1 MDAILMP
8 TRKGKSMPFLLTM
21 ARTYPGRI
29 FLGWIF
35 EHMDF
40 LLPLKRLHETET
52 LLAFRHPQPS
62 YPVHI
67 LLVPKKA
74 IGSMADLKEEDSIF
88 LQEVFRVANVLVD
101 ETGIR
106 QSGYR
111 LILNGGTYQEVP
123 QIHFHLVG
131 GQDSIEADEADIRI
145 PLNPPTKI

>member
-1 MDAILMP
+1 
-8 TRKGKSMPFLLTM
+8 MPFLLTL
-21 ARTYPGRI
+21 ARTYPGR
-29 FLGWIF
+29 FFFGWIF

-74 IGSMADLKEEDSIF
+74 IGSMADLKEEDIIF
-88 LQEVFRVANVLVD
+88 LQDVFRVANALVD

-111 LILNGGTYQEVP
+111 LILNGGTFQEVP
-123 QIHFHLVG
+123 QLHFHLVG
-131 GQDSIEADEADIRI
+131 GKDESGADEIEI
-145 PLNPPTKI
+145 QLPLNQQTDP